1 MIIDN
6 NDMKNVM
13 NEIDTELIIEKERK
27 IMILTDENEVL
38 KY

>member
-1 MIIDN
+1 
-6 NDMKNVM
+6 MKNVM